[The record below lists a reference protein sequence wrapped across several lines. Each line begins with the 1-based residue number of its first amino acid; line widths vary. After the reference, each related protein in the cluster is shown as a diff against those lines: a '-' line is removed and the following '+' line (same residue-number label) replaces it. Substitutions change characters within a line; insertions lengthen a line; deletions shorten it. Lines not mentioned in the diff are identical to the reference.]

1 MTDFSHVT
9 FISAGAGSGKT
20 WRLTEELER
29 LLVEDAVDPARI
41 IGTTFTVKAAAELR
55 DRVRERLIASG
66 RFALAERSGGALI
79 GTVHSVCERVL
90 RRFAFELGLSPRLD
104 VASVED
110 SERLFDQALDDV
122 LDRKRIRDMNARGAR
137 LELDRWQGAV
147 KRIADLARDNDLD
160 AAALIAMGRENAD
173 ALLAFFPVTAQD
185 DLTPAFREAVE
196 HALSH
201 IDLDRDRTQ
210 TTTKYVARLRTAAPR
225 LGRPDCPWSV
235 WMSLSKEKP
244 AKASQTLA
252 EPVWTAASRY
262 DAHPLFHA
270 DLRSYTEDAFEIAA
284 RALDR
289 FAELKRRAGLI
300 DFGDMEQLMLR
311 ALSDR
316 RVTDRLRDELEV
328 LLVDEFQDTN
338 PMQLALFVKLAAL
351 ADRVIFVG
359 DVKQAIFGFRGCD
372 QALVFDTLE
381 ELAAGDAA
389 TVTLEDN
396 WRSRAPLVD
405 YVNTVFATAFR
416 ETMDPGRVLLKPQRD
431 AATDEPAVAR
441 WTLAGRGFDD
451 RFQAL
456 AEGVADLVA
465 GGYRVVDPD
474 TGDVRPVRYGDIAVL
489 ARTNPHV
496 EGIARALR
504 SRRVPMKMTMRGLL
518 AVPETGLA
526 RACLRCLNDDSDT
539 LAVAEVVALAG
550 GDPPET
556 WLADRLAWLADGRE
570 SRDWDGGH
578 PIVQR
583 LRAMRQSVASLSPLE
598 TVVRILNDVGIRET
612 VTAWGPDSVK
622 AAQRQRNLDA
632 LLDLAVLYEEHCA
645 AQHEAASLT
654 GFLFWLEEPSS
665 PELDLQP
672 VVTAGDAVHI
682 LTYHRAKGL
691 EWPVVVLTDFD
702 YEEMNRLWEPR
713 VTQVKD
719 FDIELPAAGT
729 GRAVV
734 AGPVSPTDP
743 RRPGPAGH
751 RGFERG
757 EGVRPAVAGG
767 TAPAGLRR
775 HEPRARPAG
784 RRPARGQAQA
794 GRVARGLRRTVPAT
808 GRRHAPTAA
817 RHQRPDRHARLPGRF
832 GQRRIRA
839 LRATLVR
846 GTPARR
852 LPAHP
857 RPPVGRR
864 TRRRRGRRRS
874 PGIRRADSR
883 RWRGHDAGGRRPARR
898 HRHGARQS
906 GSRGCGGSRPRHPG
920 GVRRRGCAAR
930 RGRGGGRAAFP
941 GVRPRALPTH
951 RDSASSTPS
960 PTCSTTAATPP
971 AASTW
976 CWRRTTGPSSWI
988 TSRHRW
994 PSRSGRP
1001 RPSGTPGNSRPIGTR
1016 SRPRGAPHRRGFTS
1030 PSAAGRFEWSSTPW
1044 PALDRLRSKRV
1055 TV

>member
-29 LLVEDAVDPARI
+29 LLVEDAIDPARI

-66 RFALAERSGGALI
+66 RFALAEQSGGALI

-104 VASVED
+104 IASVED

-122 LDRKRIRDMNARGAR
+122 LDPKRIRGMNARGAR
-137 LELDRWQGAV
+137 LELDRWQGVV

-160 AAALIAMGRENAD
+160 ASALVAMGRENAD
-173 ALLAFFPVTAQD
+173 ALLAFFPEAND
-185 DLTPAFREAVE
+185 DGLSAALEEAVGQ
-196 HALSH
+196 ALAG
-201 IDLDRDRTQ
+201 IDLDHDGTKTTRD
-210 TTTKYVARLRTAAPR
+210 YLARLHAAAPR

-244 AKASQTLA
+244 AKASQTVA
-252 EPVWTAASRY
+252 ESVWTAASRY
-262 DAHPLFHA
+262 DAHPLFQE
-270 DLRSYTEDAFEIAA
+270 DLRSYTEGAFEIAG

-289 FAELKRRAGLI
+289 FAELKRRAALI

-338 PMQLALFVKLAAL
+338 PMQLALFVRLAGL

-405 YVNTVFATAFR
+405 YVNAVFATAFR
-416 ETMDPGRVLLKPQRD
+416 ESMEPSRVVLKPRRD
-431 AATDEPAVAR
+431 ASPDEPAVAC

-456 AEGVADLVA
+456 AEGVADLVT

-474 TGDVRPVRYGDIAVL
+474 TGDIRAVRYGDVAVL

-556 WLADRLAWLADGRE
+556 WLADRLAWLANGRE
-570 SRDWDGGH
+570 GRDWDGGH
-578 PIVQR
+578 PIVQS
-583 LRAMRQSVASLSPLE
+583 LRAMRQTIASLSPLE

-645 AQHEAASLT
+645 SQHEAASLT

-713 VTQVKD
+713 VTQVD
-719 FDIELPAAGT
+719 PFSIEAPLA
-729 GRAVV
+729 GRAVRWWPDLFRRRTRGV
-734 AGPVSPTDP
+734 PARQAIEDSDEGKECARLSLEEQRRLAYVGMSRARDLLVVALPEGKRRRGAWLTAFDAPFLLPDGDTLQLPHGTSVPTVVRDFEAASGTAAAEPFAPRWFEERPPGDFPRTPARPSDAEPVADAVVAEVVAFGQRMPVAGGDMARVGDGLHAVIAMVLVNPEAAGAEDRARAILEAHGAVDSVRAEDAVAAARRFLEFVQERFQPTAIRVEYPVAHLLDDGRHAAGRVDVVLETDAGPVILDHKSSPLAESDW
-743 RRPGPAGH
+743 PA
-751 RGFERG
+751 E
-757 EGVRPAVAGG
+757 
-767 TAPAGLRR
+767 
-775 HEPRARPAG
+775 
-784 RRPARGQAQA
+784 
-794 GRVARGLRRTVPAT
+794 
-808 GRRHAPTAA
+808 
-817 RHQRPDRHARLPGRF
+817 
-832 GQRRIRA
+832 A
-839 LRATLVR
+839 LRHSGQLAAYR
-846 GTPARR
+846 
-852 LPAHP
+852 
-857 RPPVGRR
+857 
-864 TRRRRGRRRS
+864 
-874 PGIRRADSR
+874 
-883 RWRGHDAGGRRPARR
+883 DAF
-898 HRHGARQS
+898 GAAGQ
-906 GSRGCGGSRPRHPG
+906 P
-920 GVRRRGCAAR
+920 
-930 RGRGGGRAAFP
+930 
-941 GVRPRALPTH
+941 
-951 RDSASSTPS
+951 
-960 PTCSTTAATPP
+960 
-971 AASTW
+971 ASTW
-976 CWRRTTGPSSWI
+976 I
-988 TSRHRW
+988 HFAV
-994 PSRSGRP
+994 SG
-1001 RPSGTPGNSRPIGTR
+1001 
-1016 SRPRGAPHRRGFTS
+1016 GAV
-1030 PSAAGRFEWSSTPW
+1030 
-1044 PALDRLRSKRV
+1044 RV
-1055 TV
+1055 Q

>member
-104 VASVED
+104 IASVED

-122 LDRKRIRDMNARGAR
+122 LDRGRIRDMNARGAR
-137 LELDRWQGAV
+137 LELDRWQGVV

-160 AAALIAMGRENAD
+160 AAALVAMGRENAD
-173 ALLAFFPVTAQD
+173 ALLAFFPEAND
-185 DLTPAFREAVE
+185 DGHSAALEAAVGQ
-196 HALSH
+196 ALSG
-201 IDLDRDRTQ
+201 IDLDRDRTK
-210 TTTKYVARLRTAAPR
+210 TTRDYLARLHAAAPR
-225 LGRPDCPWSV
+225 LGRHDCPWSV

-244 AKASQTLA
+244 ARASQAVA

-262 DAHPLFHA
+262 DAHPLFQE
-270 DLRSYTEDAFEIAA
+270 DLRSYTEGAFEIAG

-289 FAELKRRAGLI
+289 FAELKRRAALI

-338 PMQLALFVKLAAL
+338 PMQLALFVKLAGL

-405 YVNTVFATAFR
+405 YVNAVFATAFG
-416 ETMDPGRVLLKPQRD
+416 ETMDPSRVVLKPQRD
-431 AATDEPAVAR
+431 AAPDEPAVAR
-441 WTLAGRGFDD
+441 WTLGGRGFDD

-474 TGDVRPVRYGDIAVL
+474 TRDVRPVRYGDIAVL

-556 WLADRLAWLADGRE
+556 WLADRLAWLANGRE

-632 LLDLAVLYEEHCA
+632 LLDLVVLYEEHCA
-645 AQHEAASLT
+645 SQHEAASLT

-713 VTQVKD
+713 MAQVEPFSID
-719 FDIELPAAGT
+719 TPLA
-729 GRAVV
+729 GRAVRWWPDLFRRRTRGVPARQAIEDSDEGKECARLSLEEQRRLAYVGMSRARDLLVV
-734 AGPVSPTDP
+734 ALPGGKRRRGAWLEAFDAPFLLPDGDTLQLPHGTSVPTVVRDFEAASGTAASEPFAPRWFEERPPGDFPRTPARPSDAEPVADAVVAEVVAFGERIPL
-743 RRPGPAGH
+743 AGGDMTRVGDGLH
-751 RGFERG
+751 AVIAMVLVNPDATGAEDRARAILEAHGAVDS
-757 EGVRPAVAGG
+757 VRAEDAVA
-767 TAPAGLRR
+767 AARR
-775 HEPRARPAG
+775 FLDFVNQRFQPHAIRVEYPIAHLLDDG
-784 RRPARGQAQA
+784 RHAA
-794 GRVARGLRRTVPAT
+794 GRVDVVLETDEGPVILDHKSSPLAESEWRAEALKHSGQLAAYRDAFEAA
-808 GRRHAPTAA
+808 GRP
-817 RHQRPDRHARLPGRF
+817 
-832 GQRRIRA
+832 
-839 LRATLVR
+839 
-846 GTPARR
+846 
-852 LPAHP
+852 
-857 RPPVGRR
+857 
-864 TRRRRGRRRS
+864 
-874 PGIRRADSR
+874 
-883 RWRGHDAGGRRPARR
+883 
-898 HRHGARQS
+898 
-906 GSRGCGGSRPRHPG
+906 
-920 GVRRRGCAAR
+920 
-930 RGRGGGRAAFP
+930 
-941 GVRPRALPTH
+941 
-951 RDSASSTPS
+951 
-960 PTCSTTAATPP
+960 
-971 AASTW
+971 ASTW
-976 CWRRTTGPSSWI
+976 IHFAVG
-988 TSRHRW
+988 
-994 PSRSGRP
+994 G
-1001 RPSGTPGNSRPIGTR
+1001 
-1016 SRPRGAPHRRGFTS
+1016 GAV
-1030 PSAAGRFEWSSTPW
+1030 
-1044 PALDRLRSKRV
+1044 RV
-1055 TV
+1055 E